1 MSYNTVIRKI
11 IEKQED
17 TIGRIALQK
26 VQSIEG
32 INVEGS
38 ETDLAENLGKEDL
51 EELMDI
57 FKQIQGQGAV
67 GIARNAISDISDEE
81 LEGLD
86 LPEELE

>member
-32 INVEGS
+32 INVEGG